1 MVSCWLCTGKNN
13 QCFPLFKSLSPLSLH
28 ILYPFFRGREKD
40 PLPHIGNGTVM
51 QKDSI
56 VWARI
61 LFLHGPVIK
70 KGLLEQGY
78 LGG

>member
-1 MVSCWLCTGKNN
+1 MLSTI
-13 QCFPLFKSLSPLSLH
+13 QESPLSCR
-28 ILYPFFRGREKD
+28 ILYPFFGETEKD

-61 LFLHGPVIK
+61 LFLPGPVIK